1 MDRSGKEAILSLLIA
16 LCLFCE
22 LYFHMLNHIDVT
34 YTHLFY
40 VPILLAA
47 VWYQYQSLYIVG
59 VLGGLHIFNGA
70 MMGDV
75 LAPAFRIL
83 LMVIVAYL
91 VAYLVT
97 WQGCVDEDIEGLKT
111 QARETLAQLREL
123 TESLK
128 A

>member
-1 MDRSGKEAILSLLIA
+1 MDKSGKEAILSLLIA

-22 LYFHMLNHIDVT
+22 LYFHMLNRIDVG

-47 VWYQYQSLYIVG
+47 VWYQYRALYIVI
-59 VLGGLHIFNGA
+59 VLGGLHILNGA
-70 MMGDV
+70 VIGDV
-75 LAPAFRIL
+75 LAPVFRVL
-83 LMVIVAYL
+83 LMAIVAYL

-97 WQGCVDEDIEGLKT
+97 WQGCVDEDIEGLKAQT
-111 QARETLAQLREL
+111 REILSQLREI